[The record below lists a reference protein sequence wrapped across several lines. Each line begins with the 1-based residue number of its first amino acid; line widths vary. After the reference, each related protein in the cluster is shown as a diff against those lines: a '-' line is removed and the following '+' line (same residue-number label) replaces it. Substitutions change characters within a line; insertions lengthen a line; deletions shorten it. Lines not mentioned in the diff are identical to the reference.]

1 MKRTLR
7 VVSDVFENV
16 SVAFLAILCLSVFT
30 QVILRNVFSIGSI
43 VLEELARVSLVTLV
57 FLMIPVLTLRKQQI
71 IVDFVLNK
79 LPAPVRKGFDLVIQV
94 ICLTCSVYLLI
105 AICNIMK
112 MNYNVRTAALKMP
125 NYIFYLPMT
134 LGLTLDVIGSLD
146 HFVDTIK
153 GKEAAK

>member
-1 MKRTLR
+1 MKRILR
-7 VVSDVFENV
+7 VASDVFENV

-30 QVILRNVFSIGSI
+30 QIILRNVFSIGSV

-79 LPAPVRKGFDLVIQV
+79 LPAPVRKGFDLAIQL
-94 ICLTCSVYLLI
+94 ICLACSVYLLI

-146 HFVDTIK
+146 HFIDTVK